1 MNDGLPTK
9 QEVLITAVVLASSS
23 NACDDNE
30 MLNSWLT
37 ATTTLSGISGFS
49 PSVLA
54 SWQPPKEY
62 MMGKACTH
70 SLMATG
76 KDWLRERKT
85 ETTKT
90 NFDAAG

>member
-30 MLNSWLT
+30 MLNSWVT

-49 PSVLA
+49 LSVLA

-62 MMGKACTH
+62 MLCKA
-70 SLMATG
+70 
-76 KDWLRERKT
+76 
-85 ETTKT
+85 
-90 NFDAAG
+90 